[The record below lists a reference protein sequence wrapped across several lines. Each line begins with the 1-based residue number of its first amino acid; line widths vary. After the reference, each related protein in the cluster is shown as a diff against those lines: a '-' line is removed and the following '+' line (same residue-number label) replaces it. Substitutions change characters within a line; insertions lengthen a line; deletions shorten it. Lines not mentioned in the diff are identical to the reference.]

1 MGLSNP
7 ASLGQKNQIKT
18 TENANPSEEKP

>member
-1 MGLSNP
+1 MSVSNP
-7 ASLGQKNQIKT
+7 ASLAQKNQIKT